1 MASMRVVLTE
11 YSKLKKSLYGLK
23 QAARQWNIKLHSALT
38 EMGFK
43 RVEADRSVYIY
54 SDGHVRIF
62 VPIYIDDIPLLAK
75 MELPLIERSNSL
87 LPTSNAEI

>member
-1 MASMRVVLTE
+1 
-11 YSKLKKSLYGLK
+11 
-23 QAARQWNIKLHSALT
+23 
-38 EMGFK
+38 MGFK

-62 VPIYIDDIPLLAK
+62 VPIYIDDITFACK
-75 MELPLIERSNSL
+75 DGAAMIEQSNSL